1 MFRGMS
7 VRFGKRTPMARTV
20 TPLTDPKCEAAKPR
34 DKDYKLFDGQGLFLL
49 VKPSGVKTWRF
60 KFIRP
65 DGREGLATFGNY
77 PALGLKAA
85 RARRAEALE
94 LLAAGR
100 DPVEA
105 AQAAKVEAANAR
117 INTFE
122 AVAREWHSVCAR
134 KWKPHHAATVLRRME
149 LHLFPALGARP
160 VADLKARDLLV
171 PLKAAEKRDTL
182 ETASRLRQ
190 YIAGILR
197 MAVQHGIIDTNPAN
211 DLQGATATR
220 KTAHR
225 PALPLERL
233 PELLGRLDDYKG
245 RQLTRMATQLT
256 LLVFIRS
263 SELRFARW
271 DEIDFDRSLWTIP
284 AERAAIEGVKHS
296 TRGSKMSTP
305 HLVPL
310 SRQALALLEQ
320 VRQLTGRYELVFPGD
335 HSYWKPMSE
344 NTVNAALRRM
354 GYDTR
359 VDVCGHGFRAIACS
373 ALMES
378 GLWSRDAVERQM
390 SHQERNGVRAAYIHK
405 AEHIEERR
413 LMCQWWA
420 DYLDACREA
429 FVTPFEF
436 AHPGEGADNV
446 VEIRQA

>member
-1 MFRGMS
+1 
-7 VRFGKRTPMARTV
+7 MARTV
-20 TPLTDPKCEAAKPR
+20 TPLSDSKCEAAKPR

-49 VKPSGVKTWRF
+49 IKPSGVKTWRF

-65 DGREGLATFGNY
+65 DGREGLATLGNY

-85 RARRAEALE
+85 RDRRADFLE

-100 DPVEA
+100 DPIEA
-105 AQAAKVEAANAR
+105 GKVAKMDAANAR

-122 AVAREWHSVCAR
+122 ALARVWHSTCAR

-149 LHLFPALGARP
+149 LHLFPSLGARP
-160 VADLKARDLLV
+160 IADLKARELLA
-171 PLKAAEKRDTL
+171 PLKAAERRDTL

-197 MAVQHGIIDTNPAN
+197 MAVQHGIIDINPAN

-220 KTAHR
+220 KSAHR

-233 PELLGRLDDYKG
+233 PELLARMDAYNG
-245 RQLTRMATQLT
+245 RQLTRMAVQLS
-256 LLVFIRS
+256 LLVFTRS

-271 DEIDFDRSLWTIP
+271 DEIDFERALWTIP
-284 AERAAIEGVKHS
+284 AERQPIEGVKHS
-296 TRGSKMSTP
+296 TRGAKMATP

-310 SRQALALLEQ
+310 SRQALALLVEVHQ
-320 VRQLTGRYELVFPGD
+320 FTGSYELVFAGD
-335 HSYWKPMSE
+335 HHYWKPMSE

-354 GYDTR
+354 GYDTKA
-359 VDVCGHGFRAIACS
+359 DVCGHGFRAMACS
-373 ALMES
+373 SLVES

-420 DYLDACREA
+420 DYLDASRKKYA
-429 FVTPFEF
+429 TPYDF
-436 AHPGEGADNV
+436 ANCGRGAGNV
-446 VEIRQA
+446 VSIMRG

>member
-1 MFRGMS
+1 
-7 VRFGKRTPMARTV
+7 MARTV

-60 KFIRP
+60 KFTRP
-65 DGREGLATFGNY
+65 DSREGLATFGNY

-85 RARRAEALE
+85 RERRAEALE
-94 LLAAGR
+94 LLAAGQ
-100 DPVEA
+100 DPIV
-105 AQAAKVEAANAR
+105 AAKTAKIEAANAR

-149 LHLFPALGARP
+149 THLFPALGVRP
-160 VADLKARDLLV
+160 VAELKTRDLLV

-190 YIAGILR
+190 YMTGILR
-197 MAVQHGIIDTNPAN
+197 MAVQHGLIESNPAN

-220 KTAHR
+220 KVVHR
-225 PALPLERL
+225 PALPFERL
-233 PELLGRLDDYKG
+233 PELRERLDSYKG
-245 RQLTRMATQLT
+245 RLLTRLAVQLT

-271 DEIDFDRSLWTIP
+271 EEIDFKRGLWTIP
-284 AERAAIEGVKHS
+284 SERQAIEGVKHS
-296 TRGSKMSTP
+296 TRGAKMATP

-320 VRQLTGRYELVFPGD
+320 VHEITSKYELIFPGD

-344 NTVNAALRRM
+344 NTVNAALRRI
-354 GYDTR
+354 GYDTKTE
-359 VDVCGHGFRAIACS
+359 VCGHGFRAMACS
-373 ALMES
+373 ALTES
-378 GLWSRDAVERQM
+378 KLWSKDAVERQM
-390 SHQERNGVRAAYIHK
+390 SHQERNSVRGAYTHLT
-405 AEHIEERR
+405 EHIQERR
-413 LMCQWWA
+413 LMVQWWA
-420 DYLDACREA
+420 DYMDACREN
-429 FVTPFEF
+429 FITPYEF
-436 AHPGEGADNV
+436 AHPEGDDDANV
-446 VEIRQA
+446 AAINRKA

>member
-1 MFRGMS
+1 
-7 VRFGKRTPMARTV
+7 MARTV

-34 DKDYKLFDGQGLFLL
+34 EKEYPLFDGQGLYLL

-60 KFIRP
+60 KFTRP
-65 DGREGLATFGNY
+65 DGRAGLATFGNY

-94 LLAAGR
+94 LLANGI
-100 DPVEA
+100 DPIEHARQSKIEA
-105 AQAAKVEAANAR
+105 AAAAAN
-117 INTFE
+117 TFK
-122 AVAREWHSVCAR
+122 AIALEWHAAGAR
-134 KWKPHHAATVLRRME
+134 KWSPAHAAAILRRLE
-149 LHLFPALGARP
+149 LHLFPTLGARP
-160 VADLKARDLLV
+160 VADLKARDLLA
-171 PLKAAEKRDTL
+171 PLKAAEHRDAL
-182 ETASRLRQ
+182 DLASRLRQ
-190 YIAGILR
+190 YMDGVLR
-197 MAVQHGIIDTNPAN
+197 MAVQHGHIDSNPAR

-233 PELLGRLDDYKG
+233 PELLGRLDAYSG
-245 RQLTRMATQLT
+245 RQLTSLAVQLT

-271 DEIDFDRSLWTIP
+271 EEIDFDRALWTIP
-284 AERAAIEGVKHS
+284 AERQPIEGVKHS
-296 TRGSKMSTP
+296 QRGAKMGTP

-320 VRQLTGRYELVFPGD
+320 VRQLTGRFELIFPND
-335 HSYWKPMSE
+335 HAHWKPMSE

-354 GYDTR
+354 GYDTKA
-359 VDVCGHGFRAIACS
+359 DVCGHGFRTMACS
-373 ALMES
+373 ALVES

-420 DYLDACREA
+420 DYLDACREKYA
-429 FVTPFEF
+429 TPYDF
-436 AHPGEGADNV
+436 ASRGEEAGNV
-446 VEIRQA
+446 ARIKRA

>member
-1 MFRGMS
+1 
-7 VRFGKRTPMARTV
+7 MARTV

-34 DKDYKLFDGQGLFLL
+34 DKDYKLSDGQGLFLL

-60 KFIRP
+60 KFTRP

-85 RARRAEALE
+85 RERRAEALE
-94 LLAAGR
+94 LLAQGI
-100 DPVEA
+100 DPIEHARQAKASAVA
-105 AQAAKVEAANAR
+105 AAAH
-117 INTFE
+117 TFE
-122 AVAREWHSVCAR
+122 AVAREWHAACAL

-149 LHLFPALGARP
+149 SHLFPALGARP
-160 VADLKARDLLV
+160 VADLKVRDLLA
-171 PLKAAEKRDTL
+171 PLKAAERRDTL

-197 MAVQHGIIDTNPAN
+197 MAVQHGIIETNPAS

-233 PELLGRLDDYKG
+233 PELLARVDAYSG
-245 RQLTRMATQLT
+245 RQLTRMAVQFT

-271 DEIDFDRSLWTIP
+271 EEIDFDRALWTIP
-284 AERAAIEGVKHS
+284 AERPPIEGVKYS
-296 TRGSKMSTP
+296 TRGAKMGTP

-310 SRQALALLEQ
+310 SRQALVLLEQ
-320 VRQLTGRYELVFPGD
+320 VRQLTGRFDLIFPND
-335 HSYWKPMSE
+335 HAHWKPMSE

-354 GYDTR
+354 GYDTKA
-359 VDVCGHGFRAIACS
+359 DVCGHGFRAMACS
-373 ALMES
+373 ALVES

-390 SHQERNGVRAAYIHK
+390 SH
-405 AEHIEERR
+405 
-413 LMCQWWA
+413 
-420 DYLDACREA
+420 
-429 FVTPFEF
+429 
-436 AHPGEGADNV
+436 
-446 VEIRQA
+446 

>member
-1 MFRGMS
+1 
-7 VRFGKRTPMARTV
+7 MARTV
-20 TPLTDPKCEAAKPR
+20 TPLSDPKCEAAKPR

-60 KFIRP
+60 KFTRP

-85 RARRAEALE
+85 RERRAEALE
-94 LLAAGR
+94 LLAIGR

-105 AQAAKVEAANAR
+105 AKLAKVEAATAR
-117 INTFE
+117 TNTFE
-122 AVAREWHSVCAR
+122 ALAREWHSVCAR

-149 LHLFPALGARP
+149 LHLFPMLGARP
-160 VADLKARDLLV
+160 VADLKTRDLLA
-171 PLKAAEKRDTL
+171 PLKAAERRDTL

-197 MAVQHGIIDTNPAN
+197 MAVQHGAIDTNPAN

-225 PALPLERL
+225 PALPMERL
-233 PELLGRLDDYKG
+233 PELLARFDAYTG
-245 RQLTRMATQLT
+245 RQLTRLAVQLT

-271 DEIDFDRSLWTIP
+271 DEIDFDRALWTIP
-284 AERAAIEGVKHS
+284 AERQPIEGVRHS
-296 TRGSKMSTP
+296 TRGAKMATP

-310 SRQALALLEQ
+310 SRQALALLAE
-320 VRQLTGRYELVFPGD
+320 VHQLTGRFDLIFPND
-335 HSYWKPMSE
+335 HAHWKPMSE

-354 GYDTR
+354 GYDTK
-359 VDVCGHGFRAIACS
+359 VDVCGHGFRAMACS
-373 ALMES
+373 ALVES
-378 GLWSRDAVERQM
+378 GLWSRDAIERQM

-413 LMCQWWA
+413 LMCQWWS
-420 DYLDACREA
+420 DYLEACQEKYA
-429 FVTPFEF
+429 TPYDF
-436 AHPGEGADNV
+436 AHLGEDTANV
-446 VEIRQA
+446 VPIKRA

>member
-1 MFRGMS
+1 
-7 VRFGKRTPMARTV
+7 MARTV

-60 KFIRP
+60 KFTRP

-85 RARRAEALE
+85 RERRAEALE
-94 LLAAGR
+94 LLAVGR

-105 AQAAKVEAANAR
+105 AKAAKIEAANAR
-117 INTFE
+117 ANTFE

-134 KWKPHHAATVLRRME
+134 KWNPHHAATVLRRME
-149 LHLFPALGARP
+149 AHLFPTLGARP
-160 VADLKARDLLV
+160 VTELKTRDLLV

-182 ETASRLRQ
+182 ETAGRLRQ
-190 YIAGILR
+190 YITGILR
-197 MAVQHGIIDTNPAN
+197 MAVQHGVIDTNPAN

-220 KTAHR
+220 KAVHR
-225 PALPLERL
+225 AALPFERL
-233 PELLGRLDDYKG
+233 PELLDRLDAYSG
-245 RQLTRMATQLT
+245 RQLTRLTVQLN

-271 DEIDFDRSLWTIP
+271 EEIDFKRALWTIP
-284 AERAAIEGVKHS
+284 GERQPIEGVRHS
-296 TRGSKMSTP
+296 TRGAKMATP

-320 VRQLTGRYELVFPGD
+320 VREITGRFELIFPND
-335 HSYWKPMSE
+335 HAHWKPMSE

-354 GYDTR
+354 GYDTKA
-359 VDVCGHGFRAIACS
+359 DVCGHGFRAMACS
-373 ALMES
+373 ALTES
-378 GLWSRDAVERQM
+378 KLWSKDAVERQM
-390 SHQERNGVRAAYIHK
+390 SHQERNSVRGAYTHLT
-405 AEHIEERR
+405 EHIQERR

-420 DYLDACREA
+420 DYLDACRES
-429 FVTPFEF
+429 FITPFEF
-436 AHPGEGADNV
+436 AHRGEEDGNV
-446 VEIRQA
+446 VEIRRA

>member
-1 MFRGMS
+1 
-7 VRFGKRTPMARTV
+7 MARTV

-60 KFIRP
+60 KFTRP

-85 RARRAEALE
+85 RERRAEALE
-94 LLAAGR
+94 LLAVGR
-100 DPVEA
+100 DPVDA
-105 AQAAKVEAANAR
+105 AKQAKVEAATAR
-117 INTFE
+117 TNTFE
-122 AVAREWHSVCAR
+122 ALAREWHSVCAR

-149 LHLFPALGARP
+149 LHLFPSLGARP
-160 VADLKARDLLV
+160 VADLKARDLLA
-171 PLKAAEKRDTL
+171 PLKAAERRDTL

-197 MAVQHGIIDTNPAN
+197 MAVQHGIIETNPAN

-225 PALPLERL
+225 PALPMERL
-233 PELLGRLDDYKG
+233 PELLARTDAYSG
-245 RQLTRMATQLT
+245 RQLTRMAVQLS

-271 DEIDFDRSLWTIP
+271 EEIDFDRALWTIP
-284 AERAAIEGVKHS
+284 AERQPIEGVKHS
-296 TRGSKMSTP
+296 TRGAKMATP

-310 SRQALALLEQ
+310 SKQALALLAE
-320 VRQLTGRYELVFPGD
+320 VRQLTGRFELIFPND
-335 HSYWKPMSE
+335 HAHWKPMSE

-354 GYDTR
+354 GYDTKTE
-359 VDVCGHGFRAIACS
+359 VCGHGFRAMACS

-378 GLWSRDAVERQM
+378 GMWSRDAVERQM

-413 LMCQWWA
+413 LMCQWWS
-420 DYLDACREA
+420 DYLDICREA
-429 FVTPFEF
+429 FMTPYDF
-436 AHPGEGADNV
+436 ARHGENAGNV
-446 VEIRQA
+446 ARIKRA

>member
-1 MFRGMS
+1 
-7 VRFGKRTPMARTV
+7 MARTV

-34 DKDYKLFDGQGLFLL
+34 EKEYPLFDGQGLYLL

-60 KFIRP
+60 KFTRP

-85 RARRAEALE
+85 RERRAEALE
-94 LLAAGR
+94 LLAIGR

-105 AQAAKVEAANAR
+105 AKLAKVEAATAR
-117 INTFE
+117 VNTFE
-122 AVAREWHSVCAR
+122 ALAREWHSVCAR

-149 LHLFPALGARP
+149 LHLFPILGARP

-171 PLKAAEKRDTL
+171 PLKAAERRDTL

-197 MAVQHGIIDTNPAN
+197 MAVQHGVIDTSPAN

-233 PELLGRLDDYKG
+233 PELLGRLDAYSG
-245 RQLTRMATQLT
+245 RQLTRLAVQLT

-271 DEIDFDRSLWTIP
+271 EEIDFDRALWTIP
-284 AERAAIEGVKHS
+284 GERAAIEDVKHS
-296 TRGSKMSTP
+296 HRGAKMGTP

-310 SRQALALLEQ
+310 SRQALALLAE
-320 VRQLTGRYELVFPGD
+320 VRQLTGRHELVFAGD
-335 HSYWKPMSE
+335 HHHWKPMSE

-354 GYDTR
+354 GYDTKA
-359 VDVCGHGFRAIACS
+359 DVCGHGFRAMACS
-373 ALMES
+373 ALVES

-420 DYLDACREA
+420 DYLDACREK
-429 FVTPFEF
+429 FTSPFDF
-436 AHPGEGADNV
+436 ANRGEEAGNV
-446 VEIRQA
+446 ARIKRA

>member
-1 MFRGMS
+1 
-7 VRFGKRTPMARTV
+7 MARTV

-49 VKPSGVKTWRF
+49 VKASGVKTWRF
-60 KFIRP
+60 KFVRP

-85 RARRAEALE
+85 RERRAEALE

-105 AQAAKVEAANAR
+105 AKAAKIEAANAR
-117 INTFE
+117 IHSFA
-122 AVAREWHSVCAR
+122 AVALEWHSVCAR
-134 KWKPHHAATVLRRME
+134 KWKPHHATTVLRRME
-149 LHLFPALGARP
+149 SHLFPALGDRP

-171 PLKAAEKRDTL
+171 PLKAAERRDTL

-190 YIAGILR
+190 YMTGILR
-197 MAVQHGIIDTNPAN
+197 MAVQRGIIDSNPAS

-220 KTAHR
+220 KTTHR

-233 PELLGRLDDYKG
+233 PELLQRLDSYTG
-245 RQLTRMATQLT
+245 RPLTRLAVQLT
-256 LLVFIRS
+256 LQVFVRS

-271 DEIDFDRSLWTIP
+271 GEIHFERALWTIP
-284 AERAAIEGVKHS
+284 AERQPIDGVKHS
-296 TRGSKMSTP
+296 TRGAKMATP

-310 SRQALALLEQ
+310 SRQAVAVLEQ
-320 VRQLTGRYELVFPGD
+320 VREITGRFELVFPGD
-335 HSYWKPMSE
+335 HSYWKPISE

-354 GYDTR
+354 GYDTK
-359 VDVCGHGFRAIACS
+359 VDLCGHGFRAMACS

-378 GLWSRDAVERQM
+378 GMWSRDAVERQM

-413 LMCQWWA
+413 LMCQWWS
-420 DYLDACREA
+420 DYLDACREQ
-429 FVTPFEF
+429 FVTPYDF
-436 AHPGEGADNV
+436 AHRGEEAVNV
-446 VEIRQA
+446 VAINRKA